1 MTRNNKNL
9 RQDRLSADRSNQKT
23 YGDYNILEPSPDI
36 DLNFMDDDDDEL
48 SDYTLMDNAV
58 DLDYEE

>member
-1 MTRNNKNL
+1 MTRNHKD
-9 RQDRLSADRSNQKT
+9 QGHEGFSTGSSDQKQ
-23 YGDYNILEPSPDI
+23 YHEYNILEPSPDI
-36 DLNFMDDDDDEL
+36 DLNYFQEDDDEL